1 MTIWS
6 IASDTTKFEAYCG
19 FATSLCAQSNL
30 LRLGAVYFCET
41 AHDFFRVTDIFD
53 VIKLPTPDILNQL
66 SREELLAF
74 VLVLIDDVQTLRAEV
89 DRLESPPPTSHN
101 SSQPPSQDW
110 KANTPETGEAA
121 GRETGARQNGTALG
135 GHLRSSA

>member
-1 MTIWS
+1 
-6 IASDTTKFEAYCG
+6 
-19 FATSLCAQSNL
+19 
-30 LRLGAVYFCET
+30 
-41 AHDFFRVTDIFD
+41 

-121 GRETGARQNGTALG
+121 GRETGAGQNGTALG
-135 GHLRSSA
+135 GHFRSSA